1 MRKIS
6 SLDSVRSAPHRTVVL
21 RRQGIPPGHTVSEQL
36 EALLKRAVA
45 LYESL
50 SCPQGITAEIS
61 LADFQVVHR
70 GEGDNTLPAPLPG
83 IVERADALALFAATI
98 GDPVSTRIQ
107 ELFRESDPATA
118 CILDGIASERAEAA
132 ATLLAAEF
140 GDFLRNAGRLNPDGV
155 VLPYSPGY
163 CGWHI
168 TGQRKLFAFLAPE
181 DIGIRLSPSCL
192 MSPIK
197 SVSGVLVAGAPVI
210 HEFDN
215 DFDFCLDCTS
225 WECRTRIASVA
236 QLSPPKDQRSHHGDL
251 GEYREEPD
259 RR

>member
-6 SLDSVRSAPHRTVVL
+6 SLDPVRSAPHRRVVL
-21 RRQGIPPGHTVSEQL
+21 GWQGIPPGHTVSEQL
-36 EALLKRAVA
+36 EDPLERAVA

-50 SCPQGITAEIS
+50 CRPRGIMAEIP
-61 LADFQVVHR
+61 LADFQVVFG
-70 GEGDNTLPAPLPG
+70 GEGNNTLPAPLPG
-83 IVERADALALFAATI
+83 IVERADGLALFAATV
-98 GDPVSTRIQ
+98 GEPVSNKIQ
-107 ELFRESDPATA
+107 ELFRENDPATA
-118 CILDGIASERAEAA
+118 CILDGIASERTETA

-168 TGQRKLFAFLAPE
+168 TGQRKLFANLAPE
-181 DIGIRLSPSCL
+181 DIGISLSPSCL

-197 SVSGVLVAGAPVI
+197 SVSGVLAAGAPVI
-210 HEFDN
+210 HDFDN
-215 DFDFCLDCTS
+215 EFDFCLDCAS
-225 WECRTRIASVA
+225 WECRTRIASLA

-251 GEYREEPD
+251 GEYREEPH

>member
-1 MRKIS
+1 MRRIS
-6 SLDSVRSAPHRTVVL
+6 SLESVGRAPHRGGVL

-36 EALLKRAVA
+36 AGFVERAIA

-50 SCPQGITAEIS
+50 SRPQGITAEIS
-61 LADFQVVHR
+61 LADFQVVFS

-83 IVERADALALFAATI
+83 IVERADGLALFAVTV
-98 GDPVSTRIQ
+98 GDPVSDRIQ
-107 ELFRESDPATA
+107 ELFRENDPATA
-118 CILDGIASERAEAA
+118 CILDGIASERAETA
-132 ATLLAAEF
+132 ATRLAAEF

-181 DIGIRLSPSCL
+181 DIGIRLSQSCL
-192 MSPIK
+192 MSPVK

-210 HEFDN
+210 HDFDN
-215 DFDFCLDCTS
+215 DFEFCLDCAS
-225 WECRTRIASVA
+225 WECRTRIASLA
-236 QLSPPKDQRSHHGDL
+236 QLSPTKDQRSHHGNL
-251 GEYREEPD
+251 GEYREEPH